1 MALRV
6 YLLTADLLFRAKL
19 RSVLDRAGGTLS
31 RDELACDLAVVEI
44 TPAGLE
50 AIARLRGRGVSV
62 LAFGSHVL
70 ADQLRAARAV
80 GADAVPN
87 SQVEGR
93 LRELLG

>member
-1 MALRV
+1 MAARV

-19 RSVLDRAGGTLS
+19 RSVIDVAGGELS
-31 RDELACDLAVVEI
+31 RDALACDLAVVEI

-50 AIARLRGRGVSV
+50 AIGRLVARGVSV

-70 ADQLRAARAV
+70 AAELRAARDA

-93 LRELLG
+93 LREMLS